1 MMEKGGWFFLGL
13 SAFWLVPFFPAT
25 LLVVGVA
32 GAVLSLAGR
41 KPGRFLWAGAGLV
54 WGILSVGV
62 LWGISPSWQGER
74 TFHGCLSSGARMG
87 RTIQWV
93 TMEASLDATRRFPVR
108 LGIPV
113 QRVPGALGPGDCLSG
128 TVTLST
134 YPDGWERTHL
144 FGSAFHPVLLEGKV
158 APWDRLLIR
167 HPFRASGFSSS
178 FFHPL
183 DDHLHKRILSL
194 FSPDVAGVLLAMV
207 LSDTSHLSPDLNQTF
222 QKSGVYHML
231 SVSGEHMALLAL
243 FLSGTLFLTLRLL
256 PYPLLRKGF
265 ARWPVSLLVGL
276 CVVPVMGCY
285 LLLIGTPLPALR
297 AMGGFALG
305 IAARAMGVRGSWED
319 LLGLSMIGLGVL
331 NPDAPLSLSLDL
343 SLSALWGVALFL
355 RWGNRNQE
363 DSLGVALS
371 GVAGLDG
378 VVLGIFVTLT
388 TLPLLWLAYRQ
399 LDWVGIVSNG
409 IIVPVA
415 GDLFLPAGFLYSL
428 FLILFPSGWAPLTS
442 GLESMGESV
451 IGLVSFFSRIPHG
464 QIHLP
469 VLSPGLF
476 VIAFTL
482 ILGGLQVMARR
493 PLGEGIRLLIPMG
506 GALVAILLLVG
517 AGGGPIHPEA
527 GAIPGRAL
535 REASPLGSGGP
546 VAPGGEGIHWS
557 LGQEEHNWQWVMG
570 R

>member
-1 MMEKGGWFFLGL
+1 MEKGGWFFLGL

-25 LLVVGVA
+25 ILVVGVA
-32 GAVLSLAGR
+32 GAVLSFAGR
-41 KPGRFLWAGAGLV
+41 KPGRFLWPAAGMV

-62 LWGISPSWQGER
+62 MWGISPSWKGER
-74 TFHGCLSSGARMG
+74 TFQGCLSSGARMG

-108 LGIPV
+108 IGIPV
-113 QRVPGALGPGDCLSG
+113 QRVPRVLGPGDCLSG

-158 APWDRLLIR
+158 APWDRLRIR
-167 HPFRASGFSSS
+167 HPLRGSGFSSS
-178 FFHPL
+178 LFQPL
-183 DDHLHKRILSL
+183 DDHLHERILSL
-194 FSPDVAGVLLAMV
+194 FAPDVAGVLLAMV

-265 ARWPVSLLVGL
+265 ARWPVSLMVGMA
-276 CVVPVMGCY
+276 VVPVMGCY

-297 AMGGFALG
+297 AMGAFVLG
-305 IAARAMGVRGSWED
+305 VAARAMGVRGSWED
-319 LLGLSMIGLGVL
+319 ILGLSMIGMGIL
-331 NPDAPLSLSLDL
+331 NPESPLSLSLDL

-355 RWGNRNQE
+355 RWGNRRQ
-363 DSLGVALS
+363 DGPLGVDPNGS
-371 GVAGLDG
+371 EGLDA
-378 VVLGIFVTLT
+378 VVLGVFVTLT

-415 GDLFLPAGFLYSL
+415 GDLFLPAGFFYSL
-428 FLILFPSGWAPLTS
+428 FLILFPTGWAPLTA
-442 GLESMGESV
+442 GLEALGESV

-464 QIHLP
+464 QILLP

-476 VIAFTL
+476 VIVFTL
-482 ILGGLQVMARR
+482 ILGGLVVMARG
-493 PLGEGIRLLIPMG
+493 PLGEGFRLLIPMG
-506 GALVAILLLVG
+506 GALAAILLLLG
-517 AGGGPIHPEA
+517 AGGGPVHPEA
-527 GAIPGRAL
+527 GTIPDRAL
-535 REASPLGSGGP
+535 RESAPLGAGSPLVP
-546 VAPGGEGIHWS
+546 VGEGIRWS
-557 LGQEEHNWQWVMG
+557 LGQEENNWKWVMG